1 MLKPCFCLQVL
12 IKKERQEVSALE
24 QAPAGAPAG
33 VKCYKATFKPAIK
46 KGSSQEFDVVATITG
61 AFTPNPAKIEQTD
74 RQFVEYRDNLFLLSP
89 YVVESQT
96 TVVSAAVAVAADRLW
111 LPAVVAVP
119 PANDTAAPVARP
131 IHPAPFHCGGPP
143 PNCSMYV
150 MGGVLCCSVQAT
162 LPNSDIK
169 FATELKSSKSGS
181 KVTWGDFDRQQPWT
195 VQELKLHFYHDKPFK
210 RVRLLGLGVEG
221 VVLVHAKGCV
231 SSETCPQPSTV
242 RVLLCGGGRRLGE

>member
-1 MLKPCFCLQVL
+1 MLTPCFYMQVL

-96 TVVSAAVAVAADRLW
+96 TVVSVKADAAA
-111 LPAVVAVP
+111 
-119 PANDTAAPVARP
+119 
-131 IHPAPFHCGGPP
+131 
-143 PNCSMYV
+143 
-150 MGGVLCCSVQAT
+150 
-162 LPNSDIK
+162 
-169 FATELKSSKSGS
+169 
-181 KVTWGDFDRQQPWT
+181 
-195 VQELKLHFYHDKPFK
+195 
-210 RVRLLGLGVEG
+210 VRLLLPAATDFWHPAHRCCPFLLWCAALKLQYSGSVMQWHDLR
-221 VVLVHAKGCV
+221 LQPPHQTP
-231 SSETCPQPSTV
+231 TCWFS
-242 RVLLCGGGRRLGE
+242 